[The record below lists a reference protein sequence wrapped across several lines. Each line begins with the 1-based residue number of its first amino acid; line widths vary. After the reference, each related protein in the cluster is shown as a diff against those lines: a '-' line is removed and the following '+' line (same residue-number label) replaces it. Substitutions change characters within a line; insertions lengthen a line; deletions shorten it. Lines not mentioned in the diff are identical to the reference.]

1 MYGISYTHKCKS
13 ANTNIPWHQIC
24 LFSFLFVYKAM
35 CAMSLSWSIRVQ
47 CTQQTSQKL
56 RAYVSFVLSNM
67 ARRYWKCFQDYFG
80 QCRCDMQ
87 IAPETKKLV
96 IPRFLLTLSY
106 LLTYLLLT
114 SLNFGL
120 RCLSAAILLQQN
132 VIALI
137 EGSETKN
144 SACALSTVTGIP
156 LVCLHGDKK
165 CKKTVQMMVGHK
177 AYARASLDIISR
189 FKWEKVTLVF
199 EGTKF
204 K

>member
-1 MYGISYTHKCKS
+1 MIYKS
-13 ANTNIPWHQIC
+13 AMHTIDVTETERLRLLCFVQHGAPLLKVFSRLFWTMSMWYADSPRDKETGYSAVRTNI
-24 LFSFLFVYKAM
+24 
-35 CAMSLSWSIRVQ
+35 
-47 CTQQTSQKL
+47 
-56 RAYVSFVLSNM
+56 
-67 ARRYWKCFQDYFG
+67 
-80 QCRCDMQ
+80 
-87 IAPETKKLV
+87 
-96 IPRFLLTLSY
+96 SY

-120 RCLSAAILLQQN
+120 RYLSAAILLQQN

-144 SACALSTVTGIP
+144 SACTLSTVTGIP

>member
-1 MYGISYTHKCKS
+1 MI
-13 ANTNIPWHQIC
+13 IFI
-24 LFSFLFVYKAM
+24 
-35 CAMSLSWSIRVQ
+35 
-47 CTQQTSQKL
+47 
-56 RAYVSFVLSNM
+56 
-67 ARRYWKCFQDYFG
+67 
-80 QCRCDMQ
+80 
-87 IAPETKKLV
+87 V
-96 IPRFLLTLSY
+96 ILIVIVI
-106 LLTYLLLT
+106 
-114 SLNFGL
+114 LNFGS
-120 RCLSAAILLQQN
+120 RYLSAAILLQQN